1 MKVVRKMR
9 KKKSFCL
16 MCIGTEV
23 VLSYKDMIILI
34 QRNNLKDKY
43 SLIYNGRSGRLI
55 NLFIYLDIL
64 SC

>member
-1 MKVVRKMR
+1 MKLVRKMR
-9 KKKSFCL
+9 KKKSFYL

-23 VLSYKDMIILI
+23 VLSFKDMMILI
-34 QRNNLKDKY
+34 QRNKLNDTYRPLY
-43 SLIYNGRSGRLI
+43 VRIRLI